1 MVAVNDSIL
10 SLIAGKVKPVQAPS
24 TRRMEQSGDGLARRG
39 RRAILNLLPD
49 YDSLNEMIAQ
59 ARAALANGIF
69 WDRGS
74 IINIIL

>member
-1 MVAVNDSIL
+1 MVAINDSIL
-10 SLIAGKVKPVQAPS
+10 NVIAGKLQPALPVRAK
-24 TRRMEQSGDGLARRG
+24 EQSDDQSLRRG

-49 YDSLNEMIAQ
+49 YDTLNSLIAQ
-59 ARAALANGIF
+59 AREALTKGIF